1 MAKINIEQLNEIGQI
16 GQNIVAVLDDLQKK
30 AVSTARSVEDGAA
43 SSLGSTLSKSKALV
57 DKLSEANADTV
68 KSLKKQKQFQN
79 DLAALENQRT
89 KILRKATYYGR
100 LAEASTGKQ
109 AKKYREIQER
119 LYNAAEYMEDIQ
131 DSSKGVLDNF
141 DQLNKKTYFF
151 DAMADLTNDVPILR
165 KLFSEF
171 SKAQKA
177 AREED
182 SFFAGL
188 RELGGAGM
196 KAGIGFII
204 AGIAKGQTRV
214 TEFSRNMMMGRQE
227 AQALNNQ
234 FIEIGK
240 ESGFTIDQL
249 TKFQTST
256 AEILG
261 ITADFNAENAKAF
274 ATMTDRLGMSVDQ
287 AMNMQLIASGT
298 GKTIQEQNSA
308 IVGQA
313 MAMADASGVAVNYHA
328 VLKDIASAST
338 ATALTTSKFSGGITK
353 AAFEARK
360 FGLTLA
366 GLEQSGA
373 GLLDFESSISAELE
387 AELLTG
393 KQLNLER
400 ARAAALTGDQA
411 TLAAELA
418 ANIGTAEEFS
428 NMNVLAQEA
437 LAKSMGMS
445 REELAKTLSRQEAIN
460 DLTKEF
466 NGIKLEGKSLD
477 EKVAEIQAAAQAKD
491 GTKLDRAEALAKL
504 GEDELARQEK
514 NMSLQEKL
522 ANAVDKLANAMSIL
536 AKPFDFLGVVLDGIA
551 KNAGLTVTALTAL
564 GLLKFRNIGNLLG
577 KLKNIGKSVGVDTV
591 KTTASQTLRRGGAGP
606 KAGQFIGKEAV
617 ERYASRYGAK
627 AAQKRFGKTAVT
639 GASKLGSKSLAKI
652 GGKLAGKTLL
662 LKRIPVLGS
671 LMGVGFAIDRAIK
684 GDGAGALM
692 ELGSAGLGLVD
703 LVAPGVGTA
712 LSLAADAGI
721 AARDLK
727 RAGTITPTAQK
738 TEMPVSDFVIKPLG
752 EDTITMAGGTKLG
765 GNVEKLLEELI
776 SEVKKG
782 GNVYMDGNKVGQ
794 SLMLSSTTLS

>member
-1 MAKINIEQLNEIGQI
+1 MANINIDQLNEIGQI
-16 GQNIVAVLDDLQKK
+16 GQNVVAVLDDLQKK

-68 KSLKKQKQFQN
+68 KSLKKQKQFQQ

-131 DSSKGVLDNF
+131 DSSKGVVENF
-141 DQLNKKTYFF
+141 DQLNKKTAFF
-151 DAMADLTNDVPILR
+151 DKLADLAGDVPILR
-165 KLFSEF
+165 KLFSEIG
-171 SKAQKA
+171 KAQKA
-177 AREED
+177 ARDED

-188 RELGGAGM
+188 RELGGAGF
-196 KAGIGFII
+196 KVGLGFII
-204 AGIAKGQTRV
+204 AGLGRGQTRI
-214 TEFSRNMMMGRQE
+214 TEFSRSLMMGRQE
-227 AQALNNQ
+227 AQALNNEFVGLAQ
-234 FIEIGK
+234 Q
-240 ESGFTIDQL
+240 SGFTTDQL
-249 TKFQTST
+249 AKFQTST
-256 AEILG
+256 AELLG

-274 ATMTDRLGMSVDQ
+274 ATMTERLGMSADQ

-313 MAMADASGVAVNYHA
+313 MALADASGVAVNYHA

-466 NGIKLEGKSLD
+466 NGIKIEGKSLD
-477 EKVAEIQAAAQAKD
+477 EQVEAIQAAALAKD

-514 NMSLQEKL
+514 NMSIQEKL
-522 ANAVDKLANAMSIL
+522 AKAVQDLSDAMSVFAKIL
-536 AKPFDFLGVVLDGIA
+536 DPIGNLFTLISE
-551 KNAGLTVTALTAL
+551 NAGLTVGALTAL

-577 KLKNIGKSVGVDTV
+577 KLKNIGKSVGADTA
-591 KTTASQTLRRGGAGP
+591 KTAASQTLRRGGTGS
-606 KAGQFIGKEAV
+606 KSGQFIGKEAV
-617 ERYASRYGAK
+617 ERYASRYGSK

-639 GASKLGSKSLAKI
+639 GASKVGGKSLAKI
-652 GGKLAGKTLL
+652 GGKLAGKGL
-662 LKRIPVLGS
+662 LKRIPILGS

-727 RAGTITPTAQK
+727 RAGTITPTAQN

-752 EDTITMAGGTKLG
+752 EDTNTMAGGTKLG